1 MKRYYSILLSI
12 VAISQCLAFGE
23 IAIFP
28 RSLEAKENYP
38 DNSSETFF
46 VCTTETSVP
55 TLYAYTLGTTSL
67 TPLISWYKEYLLP
80 QQSGNEICQQVAS
93 KLQYLS
99 QEQDLSQE
107 QGQRYIAIEEKEE
120 HTLVCMVKVA
130 NETCHSDYSE
140 PLFEINPNYDAR
152 CILDRREPLEC
163 VSVGRV
169 RGVFSIPETPY
180 QPIWWLW

>member
-1 MKRYYSILLSI
+1 MKRYCHILLSI
-12 VAISQCLAFGE
+12 VAITQCLVLGE

-28 RSLEAKENYP
+28 KSLEAKENYP

-55 TLYAYTLGTTSL
+55 TLYAYTLGTSSL

-80 QQSGNEICQQVAS
+80 QQSGSEICQQVAS
-93 KLQYLS
+93 KLQYLY
-99 QEQDLSQE
+99 QE
-107 QGQRYIAIEEKEE
+107 QGQKYIATEEKEE

-130 NETCHSDYSE
+130 NETCRSDYSE
-140 PLFEINPNYDAR
+140 PLFGINPNYDAR

-163 VSVGRV
+163 VAVGRA